1 MTALEIY
8 TYALPFL
15 IVGAVAVIYWWTGRE
30 AHDQSA
36 KHRRL

>member
-15 IVGAVAVIYWWTGRE
+15 IVAAAGVIYWWTGHM
-30 AHDQSA
+30 AD
-36 KHRRL
+36 